1 MQCWLKPFNIEN
13 LNFVTQNGKETNWMG
28 SSQIYRVFYFHMMYS
43 TPAEFLWFLCS
54 FVASFFASKSGI
66 GTIRPGI
73 YGSATALWHSWPDIN
88 QSQCEFSNHFLS
100 LQHHAF
106 FYTELFLWNTK
117 KESMCLE
124 SRPSCYVGCIT
135 RKKTKT
141 PCRNFSNLCLKRRY
155 Q

>member
-28 SSQIYRVFYFHMMYS
+28 SSQIYRVFYFHMMYN
-43 TPAEFLWFLCS
+43 TRAEFLWFLCS

-88 QSQCEFSNHFLS
+88 QSQCEFSNHFFS

-106 FYTELFLWNTK
+106 LHRTLSVKYQKGVCVFRVQAQLLCWMHYTKEDQNTLQEL
-117 KESMCLE
+117 
-124 SRPSCYVGCIT
+124 
-135 RKKTKT
+135 
-141 PCRNFSNLCLKRRY
+141 

>member
-28 SSQIYRVFYFHMMYS
+28 RSQIYRVFYFHMMYS
-43 TPAEFLWFLCS
+43 TPAQFLWFLCS

-88 QSQCEFSNHFLS
+88 NHSVSFQTTFSHSSIMFL
-100 LQHHAF
+100 F
-106 FYTELFLWNTK
+106 TELFLWNIK
-117 KESMCLE
+117 KESVCSE
-124 SRPSCYVGCIT
+124 SRPSCCVGCIT
-135 RKKTKT
+135 RKKTNT
-141 PCRNFSNLCLKRRY
+141 PCRGFSNLCLKRRY